1 MKQTY
6 RVFVS
11 SLADVTYDFITFR
24 LRSHRRDH
32 DIFMI
37 WHANVA
43 RSRIP
48 DGIDR
53 TKTNVPDIYMRRLA
67 WRPEI
72 DAPA

>member
-1 MKQTY
+1 
-6 RVFVS
+6 
-11 SLADVTYDFITFR
+11 
-24 LRSHRRDH
+24 
-32 DIFMI
+32 MI

-43 RSRIP
+43 RSRVP

-67 WRPEI
+67 RRPEI